1 MNVFLVVCSHTP
13 SHVLFDSADF
23 TVKPASTEEPP
34 NKLLRSHLFFSL
46 FIHLDLCA
54 TSESKEHLVPL
65 GCAVTTL
72 RLPHQSSLHPACKKK
87 KKKTPATRTEEEE
100 RKSGTNSSSHTPQI
114 CLCSWKN
121 CNTHLWCSIENP
133 SISVPAPLGQIRPPL
148 QLPRSPFCCTLDTL
162 LYILLVSF
170 RDRLHGFSSFCV
182 HAITKTP
189 VQSLQAGACRHTE
202 IKCGGVGCPS
212 NLPVTH
218 SQQSPASGHLQ
229 HTDNFENPGEQFS
242 ICTDMFGQLQWAVM
256 NYR

>member
-87 KKKTPATRTEEEE
+87 KKKRRRQRG
-100 RKSGTNSSSHTPQI
+100 RK
-114 CLCSWKN
+114 KKR
-121 CNTHLWCSIENP
+121 EN
-133 SISVPAPLGQIRPPL
+133 LGQILLHTHHKSVSAHGKIATHICGVALRIHQSPYPL
-148 QLPRSPFCCTLDTL
+148 HSGRSVR
-162 LYILLVSF
+162 LYSSHARRSAALWTRYFTFVSF
-170 RDRLHGFSSFCV
+170 F
-182 HAITKTP
+182 P
-189 VQSLQAGACRHTE
+189 
-202 IKCGGVGCPS
+202 
-212 NLPVTH
+212 
-218 SQQSPASGHLQ
+218 
-229 HTDNFENPGEQFS
+229 
-242 ICTDMFGQLQWAVM
+242 
-256 NYR
+256 